1 MSGITSGIGLV
12 SGINSAQIIEQLLA
26 LESRGKIPT
35 QRRLAGIQQAKTAL
49 LDVNARLL
57 NLKNAASNLRLGKSF
72 QTMSAV
78 SGDDSVLVA
87 RASSATPPGSYSF
100 TVGRLVSTSQMLTR
114 GFATKDAT
122 PVGLDSLTF
131 EWGDASLARD
141 VALGELRAG
150 EGVSRGSMKVTDSL
164 GRVATI
170 DLTTAVTIQE
180 VVERLNAAEGVGIAA
195 SIEDERLVI
204 RDEGGGA
211 SGLKIEDVGAG
222 RIAADLGVAGTFAG
236 GTSSGSAINR
246 IGLNTSLAS
255 FNDGTGVLIRDN
267 TADLRLRVD
276 GTTYDISLGREDEPI
291 TDSTKL
297 SDLNNGAGIRINTTE
312 ADDFTIV
319 TSTGVNV
326 GVNLGAIVVDGVVEE
341 PAVTTVGELIARVNA
356 ELGAAVGD
364 GNVVFALD
372 TDGTRFLVSDRL
384 GGATSPKVVSA
395 GPNGDRTA
403 KDLGVYTGATDVG
416 SNVITGSLV
425 RNKVATPRASTVQ
438 DVIERIYEQTGN
450 TVTASVNAAGTG
462 LALSVAAGS
471 TIEVLAGTGDG
482 SSFGTA
488 VAERTARDLGLVGL
502 SGTGSVSGTRVATG
516 VGTVRLSNLRGGA
529 GLGGPASLT
538 LTDRS
543 GAAFTFTNFASH
555 DTLDTLLRAINSA
568 ATAAGVD
575 VTLGIADS
583 GRSLILTDM
592 SGGTGQ
598 LSASGDGAAALGL
611 PGSLGASSSRG
622 VDLDRRHLTLGSPL
636 AGLNFGRG
644 IGVGTFRITDSTGE
658 SAVVDIGADAVT
670 VYDVISEIN
679 SRGLL
684 VEARLNDTGDGI
696 TVFDTNTGTPINA
709 IRIADVTGAVARGL
723 GILGTATAPG
733 DDLAGSLEK
742 TVDLNPT
749 DTLDDIVGKINDA
762 RISVNASIVNAGSGT
777 TPFRLSLA
785 STIGGARG
793 QMWVDSGQVDLGLV
807 RSTEGRDASL
817 FLGTGN
823 PATSF
828 LFTSATNT
836 FKDIISGLEVDAK
849 KAGQTTTVEVTRDVV
864 RAVTDVKQLVTTI
877 NDALGRIGDYDS
889 YDADTEKRGALLG
902 NPTVARLRQQ
912 IIQTAQGPAKGVEGR
927 YRFLSQV
934 GIRFGKDGKLVFDEA
949 KFQQAYDTDAASVE
963 ELFTGFEIT
972 ATSTSSP
979 VEGVTITNATT
990 ETTYAKLGFG
1000 DLFDQLLRKLTN
1012 SVDGVTTLADRSFQE
1027 QIDGLQDRLE
1037 RFDERLES
1045 RRLRFEA
1052 QFAAMEAALA
1062 KLQGQQ
1068 SSLGAIASNIA
1079 LAAR

>member
-170 DLTTAVTIQE
+170 DLTTAVSIQE

-211 SGLKIEDVGAG
+211 SALKIEDVGAG

-364 GNVVFALD
+364 
-372 TDGTRFLVSDRL
+372 
-384 GGATSPKVVSA
+384 
-395 GPNGDRTA
+395 
-403 KDLGVYTGATDVG
+403 
-416 SNVITGSLV
+416 
-425 RNKVATPRASTVQ
+425 
-438 DVIERIYEQTGN
+438 
-450 TVTASVNAAGTG
+450 
-462 LALSVAAGS
+462 
-471 TIEVLAGTGDG
+471 
-482 SSFGTA
+482 
-488 VAERTARDLGLVGL
+488 
-502 SGTGSVSGTRVATG
+502 
-516 VGTVRLSNLRGGA
+516 
-529 GLGGPASLT
+529 
-538 LTDRS
+538 
-543 GAAFTFTNFASH
+543 
-555 DTLDTLLRAINSA
+555 
-568 ATAAGVD
+568 
-575 VTLGIADS
+575 
-583 GRSLILTDM
+583 
-592 SGGTGQ
+592 
-598 LSASGDGAAALGL
+598 
-611 PGSLGASSSRG
+611 
-622 VDLDRRHLTLGSPL
+622 
-636 AGLNFGRG
+636 
-644 IGVGTFRITDSTGE
+644 
-658 SAVVDIGADAVT
+658 
-670 VYDVISEIN
+670 
-679 SRGLL
+679 
-684 VEARLNDTGDGI
+684 
-696 TVFDTNTGTPINA
+696 
-709 IRIADVTGAVARGL
+709 
-723 GILGTATAPG
+723 
-733 DDLAGSLEK
+733 
-742 TVDLNPT
+742 
-749 DTLDDIVGKINDA
+749 
-762 RISVNASIVNAGSGT
+762 
-777 TPFRLSLA
+777 
-785 STIGGARG
+785 
-793 QMWVDSGQVDLGLV
+793 
-807 RSTEGRDASL
+807 
-817 FLGTGN
+817 
-823 PATSF
+823 
-828 LFTSATNT
+828 
-836 FKDIISGLEVDAK
+836 
-849 KAGQTTTVEVTRDVV
+849 
-864 RAVTDVKQLVTTI
+864 
-877 NDALGRIGDYDS
+877 
-889 YDADTEKRGALLG
+889 
-902 NPTVARLRQQ
+902 
-912 IIQTAQGPAKGVEGR
+912 
-927 YRFLSQV
+927 
-934 GIRFGKDGKLVFDEA
+934 
-949 KFQQAYDTDAASVE
+949 
-963 ELFTGFEIT
+963 
-972 ATSTSSP
+972 
-979 VEGVTITNATT
+979 
-990 ETTYAKLGFG
+990 
-1000 DLFDQLLRKLTN
+1000 
-1012 SVDGVTTLADRSFQE
+1012 
-1027 QIDGLQDRLE
+1027 
-1037 RFDERLES
+1037 
-1045 RRLRFEA
+1045 
-1052 QFAAMEAALA
+1052 
-1062 KLQGQQ
+1062 
-1068 SSLGAIASNIA
+1068 
-1079 LAAR
+1079 